1 MPVQKKTADALDE
14 VRRII
19 AAYETCIAGDRQTIR
34 NSDAHVM
41 KTKGILQFG
50 RNALIHTRQQVETGH
65 QVITTSQALL
75 KQIAERERYWTNQVA
90 PRTEPDGPS
99 L

>member
-1 MPVQKKTADALDE
+1 MVLDKTAGVLNE

-19 AAYETCIAGDRQTIR
+19 AAYETCIAEDRRTIR

-50 RNALIHTRQQVETGH
+50 RNALIHTRQQIETGY
-65 QVITTSQALL
+65 QVIATSHALL
-75 KQIAERERYWTNQVA
+75 EQLEESGRRRTDQAGHTVA
-90 PRTEPDGPS
+90 K